1 MKSCLG
7 PRCDGDRCCLLH
19 RIFPSL
25 RALLGLG
32 IADADS
38 HVRKT
43 FRQIFWVT
51 GQRSAAMAAELQAYF
66 LHDDAKKGGG
76 GGGGAAS
83 IAPAVQKVLRAE
95 VEGPA
100 SAELAALLQMARNPQ
115 EVADTL
121 NQHLLWGSGAGP
133 GADAPSPVESSDGS
147 MRSACD
153 PISDGSSAGDEAAAP
168 GIAAAAVGVGV
179 SQASRR
185 SSLSGAARVAR

>member
-7 PRCDGDRCCLLH
+7 PRSDGDRSCLLH

-66 LHDDAKKGGG
+66 LHDDAKKEG

-83 IAPAVQKVLRAE
+83 IAPANQKVLRAE

-100 SAELAALLQMARNPQ
+100 SAELAALLQMTCNPQ

-121 NQHLLWGSGAGP
+121 NQHLLWGSGA

-168 GIAAAAVGVGV
+168 GIAAAGV

>member
-66 LHDDAKKGGG
+66 LHDDAKKE

-95 VEGPA
+95 VEGLA
-100 SAELAALLQMARNPQ
+100 SAELAALLQIACNPQ

-121 NQHLLWGSGAGP
+121 SQHLLWGSGAG
-133 GADAPSPVESSDGS
+133 ADTPSPVESS
-147 MRSACD
+147 RACCNT
-153 PISDGSSAGDEAAAP
+153 I
-168 GIAAAAVGVGV
+168 
-179 SQASRR
+179 R
-185 SSLSGAARVAR
+185 

>member
-7 PRCDGDRCCLLH
+7 PRCDGDRSCLLH

-66 LHDDAKKGGG
+66 LHDDAKKEG

-83 IAPAVQKVLRAE
+83 IAPAVQKILRAE
-95 VEGPA
+95 VEGPT
-100 SAELAALLQMARNPQ
+100 SVELAALLQMACNPQ

-121 NQHLLWGSGAGP
+121 NQHLLWGSGAG
-133 GADAPSPVESSDGS
+133 ADTPSPVESS
-147 MRSACD
+147 RACCNT
-153 PISDGSSAGDEAAAP
+153 I
-168 GIAAAAVGVGV
+168 
-179 SQASRR
+179 R
-185 SSLSGAARVAR
+185 

>member
-7 PRCDGDRCCLLH
+7 PRSDGDRSCLLH

-76 GGGGAAS
+76 GAAS

-121 NQHLLWGSGAGP
+121 NQHLLWGSGAGA
-133 GADAPSPVESSDGS
+133 GADEPSPVESSDGS

-168 GIAAAAVGVGV
+168 GIAAAGV

>member
-7 PRCDGDRCCLLH
+7 PRSDGDRSCLLH

-76 GGGGAAS
+76 GGAAS
-83 IAPAVQKVLRAE
+83 IAPAVQRVLRAE

-121 NQHLLWGSGAGP
+121 NQHLLWGSGAGAAA

-153 PISDGSSAGDEAAAP
+153 PISDSSSAGDEAAAP
-168 GIAAAAVGVGV
+168 GIAAVGV

>member
-7 PRCDGDRCCLLH
+7 PRCDGDRSCLLH

-76 GGGGAAS
+76 GGGGGAAS

-121 NQHLLWGSGAGP
+121 NQHLLWGSGAGA

-168 GIAAAAVGVGV
+168 GIAAAGV